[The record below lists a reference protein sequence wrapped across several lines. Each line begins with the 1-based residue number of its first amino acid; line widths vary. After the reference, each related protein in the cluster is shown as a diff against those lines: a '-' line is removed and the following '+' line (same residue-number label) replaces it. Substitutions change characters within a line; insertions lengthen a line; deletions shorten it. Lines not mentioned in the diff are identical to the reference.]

1 MDTSVNGPE
10 GLSPVFDGAAW
21 DQVDWREH
29 EQRVRRLRC
38 RIFKAAKDGDLATV
52 RNLQKLALRSWS
64 NTLISVRQVTQRN
77 TGRKTAGV
85 DGQVALTSQ
94 ARAEVGIKE
103 RTTELPQDPEHVRV
117 QVHATRSSWQ
127 PVAVR
132 RVYIPKASDRT
143 KMRPLGIPVI
153 VDRCHQARVRQAL
166 EPEWEARFEAR
177 SYGFR
182 PGRGCHDAIGSLF
195 QTLCGKSKRVWIL
208 DADLAGAFDN
218 IDHDHLLESIG
229 DFPARR
235 MVAG

>member
-1 MDTSVNGPE
+1 MPEPRGKLDTSVNGPE
-10 GLSPVFDGAAW
+10 DLSPVFDGAAW

-29 EQRVRRLRC
+29 ERRVRRLRC
-38 RIFKAAKDGDLATV
+38 RIFKAVKDGDLATV

-77 TGRKTAGV
+77 TGRTTAGV

-94 ARAEVGIKE
+94 ARAEVA
-103 RTTELPQDPEHVRV
+103 V

-153 VDRCHQARVRQAL
+153 MDRCHQARVRQAL
-166 EPEWEARFEAR
+166 EPEW
-177 SYGFR
+177 
-182 PGRGCHDAIGSLF
+182 L
-195 QTLCGKSKRVWIL
+195 
-208 DADLAGAFDN
+208 
-218 IDHDHLLESIG
+218 
-229 DFPARR
+229 
-235 MVAG
+235 